1 MTRRRATGVQRYW
14 TKSGLGSCLLPR
26 ATENLAEKT
35 AGRPVDISEAA
46 KASKERA
53 MDLKIP
59 HNYFTLWMVTPS
71 RNLAGS
77 RLVDLLDKQPSSLF
91 GALGSFARR

>member
-1 MTRRRATGVQRYW
+1 
-14 TKSGLGSCLLPR
+14 
-26 ATENLAEKT
+26 
-35 AGRPVDISEAA
+35 
-46 KASKERA
+46 